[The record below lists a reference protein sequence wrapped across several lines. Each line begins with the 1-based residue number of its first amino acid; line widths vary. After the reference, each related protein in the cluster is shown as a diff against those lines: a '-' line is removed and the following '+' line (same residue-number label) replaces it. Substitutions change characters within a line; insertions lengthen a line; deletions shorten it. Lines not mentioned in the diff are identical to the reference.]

1 MKKYKLKVC
10 SYKHITKET
19 IIEIE
24 AESIQEAESKGIEK
38 IAKNDEFWEDINT
51 KQTNNDYSA
60 EVLED

>member
-1 MKKYKLKVC
+1 MC

-24 AESIQEAESKGIEK
+24 AENIQEAESKGIEK
-38 IAKNDEFWEDINT
+38 IAKNEEFWEDINT
-51 KQTNNDYSA
+51 KQPNNDYSA